1 MLSSPRLGQR
11 VQVWYA
17 ARYRDVM
24 PWHGRI
30 GAVTVRG
37 TRSVVGTGEQKR
49 PRNHAIEIDGC
60 AVCVP
65 CGNLRSVQ

>member
-30 GAVTVRG
+30 GAVTARG
-37 TRSVVGTGEQKR
+37 TGR
-49 PRNHAIEIDGC
+49 PRSHGVMIDNTL
-60 AVCVP
+60 VVVP
-65 CGNLRSVQ
+65 AGNLRKAER